1 LTLIFFDFISD
12 DPPYPRHPRSI
23 DPYTELKTA
32 LDGELVLRQPY
43 LPI

>member
-23 DPYTELKTA
+23 DRYTELKTA
-32 LDGELVLRQPY
+32 LVGELVLRQPS